1 MDRMNT
7 IMSNATVTYTDGV
20 KEHFEALR
28 MTSSGVIIGR
38 IINGIFLDCGFIS
51 KTNVKEITYDGGK
64 WKGKM

>member
-1 MDRMNT
+1 
-7 IMSNATVTYTDGV
+7 MSNPTVTYTDGV

-28 MTSSGVIIGR
+28 VNNKGIIIGR
-38 IINGIFLDCGFIS
+38 IINDSFLDCGFIS